1 MSDKQKKSRPFE
13 PRVLS
18 GMRPTGDLHLGHYFG
33 VIDNWVKLQEQYP
46 QYILVADWHALTTDY
61 KAPENIRAARRSNVL
76 DWLSCGVDPAKS
88 TIYVQ
93 SDVKEAAEL
102 HLLFS
107 MITPLGWLE
116 RNPTYKE
123 QQEQLATALASPHAA
138 PKDTTTLGFLAYP
151 VLQGADIAMVRGSM
165 VPVGEDQLPHLE
177 LNREMIRRFTH
188 LYKKEIF
195 PEPKP
200 LLTEVPKL
208 LGTDNRKMSKS
219 YGNAI
224 MLRDDAKQVEKR
236 VKSMI
241 TDPAKVRLGDKGN
254 PDICNVFSYQKLM
267 TPRVGAQGLAVPEI
281 EAGCRSGALSCGDCK
296 TALAAKVNAFL
307 EPMRNRRAELTK
319 TPGII
324 DDILASGAAKARATA
339 QDVLQE
345 TREAMKL

>member
-1 MSDKQKKSRPFE
+1 MNEKSKKGRAFT

-18 GMRPTGDLHLGHYFG
+18 GMRPTGDLHIGHYFG
-33 VIDNWVKLQEQYP
+33 VIDSWVRMQDQHE

-61 KAPENIRAARRSNVL
+61 KAPEHIRAARHSNTL
-76 DWLSCGVDPAKS
+76 DWLSCGVDPKKS

-93 SDVKEAAEL
+93 SDVKEGAEL

-123 QQEQLATALASPHAA
+123 QQEQLAAMGHSAHAS
-138 PKDTTTLGFLAYP
+138 PKDTTTLGFLSYP
-151 VLQGADIAMVRGSM
+151 VLQGADIALVRGSL

-188 LYKKEIF
+188 LYKKEVF

-200 LLTEVPKL
+200 ILTETPKL

-224 MLRDDAKQVEKR
+224 MLRDDAKTVEKR

-254 PDICNVFSYQKLM
+254 PDICNVYSYHKLF
-267 TPRVGAQGLAVPEI
+267 TPRVDPQGLDVPEV
-281 EAGCRSGALSCGDCK
+281 ETGCRSGALSCGECK
-296 TALAAKVNAFL
+296 SKVAAKVNAFL
-307 EPMRNRRAELTK
+307 EPMRIRRAELTK
-319 TPGII
+319 TPGLI
-324 DDILASGAAKARATA
+324 DDILASGAAKARVVA

-345 TREAMKL
+345 AREAMKL